1 MDKRMEEVRPGETLA
16 ADILDRAGRLLF
28 PKGVRLTESAI
39 AALRQ
44 RGVERVS
51 VAGARKPFN
60 AVLMEKATLRARKFY
75 AGHDL
80 ARPPGPVLLGL
91 RIEAE
96 AQRLEGGLPPL
107 LRECR
112 GPAGDAPG
120 PENLPVFSLDAFQ
133 PPDLPSVAHELNRV
147 LFSSEPS
154 SQRVVELIGR
164 SPGLTARLL
173 RLVNTPLYGFQGRVE
188 TVSRAVTIVG
198 LREVGMLAA
207 SLLMVDQF
215 GVIQPSVVDMRT
227 FVEHCV
233 GCALIAKTLAEATGL
248 VEPEQAFVAGLL
260 HDIGRLYFFT
270 AFPERSRFCIDSA
283 RKHDRPLLAEEA
295 RFFGM
300 DHGAMGQRLLD
311 GWGMPPALG
320 LAAGH
325 HHDPLQAAEPLFPG
339 VMHMADVLVHAMGLG
354 CSGECWPPEAC
365 PGLTDLVP
373 LSPDGLADIAAR
385 IGEQIDTI
393 MAAF

>member
-28 PKGVRLTESAI
+28 PKGARLTEDAI

-51 VAGARKPFN
+51 VAGARKPFD
-60 AVLMEKATLRARKFY
+60 AVLMEKATLRARKYY
-75 AGHDL
+75 AGRDL
-80 ARPPGPVLLGL
+80 AKPPGPVLLG
-91 RIEAE
+91 
-96 AQRLEGGLPPL
+96 PSL

-120 PENLPVFSLDAFQ
+120 PEELPAFSLDAFQ

-147 LFSSEPS
+147 LFSPEPS

-188 TVSRAVTIVG
+188 TVSRAVAIVG
-198 LREVGMLAA
+198 LREVGMLAS

-215 GVIQPSVVDMRT
+215 GVIQPYVVDMRT

-233 GCALIAKTLAEATGL
+233 GCALTARTLAEATGL
-248 VEPEQAFVAGLL
+248 AEPEQAFVAGLL

-283 RKHDRPLLAEEA
+283 RKHDRPLLAEEV

-325 HHDPLQAAEPLFPG
+325 HHDPFQAAEPLFPG
-339 VMHMADVLVHAMGLG
+339 VMHMADVLVHAMGIG
-354 CSGECWPPEAC
+354 CSGECGPPEAC

-373 LSPDGLADIAAR
+373 IGPGGLADIAAR
-385 IGEQIDTI
+385 VGEQIDTI